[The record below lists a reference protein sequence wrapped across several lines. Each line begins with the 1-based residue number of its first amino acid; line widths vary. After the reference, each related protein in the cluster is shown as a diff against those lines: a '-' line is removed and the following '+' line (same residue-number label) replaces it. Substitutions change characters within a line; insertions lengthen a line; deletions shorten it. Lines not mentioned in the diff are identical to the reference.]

1 MNKKVVA
8 LIVAILIVAIVA
20 GIIFAVTWQSGNG
33 TENNT
38 NLGTTNNNNA
48 MQKLQEA
55 NMKK

>member
-48 MQKLQEA
+48 M
-55 NMKK
+55 